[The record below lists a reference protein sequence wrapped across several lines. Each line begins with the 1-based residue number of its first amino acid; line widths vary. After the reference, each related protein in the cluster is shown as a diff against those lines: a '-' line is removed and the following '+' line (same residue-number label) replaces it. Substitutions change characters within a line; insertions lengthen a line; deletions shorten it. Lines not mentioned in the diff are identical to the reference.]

1 MRILIVDDDPFVGEM
16 MAMVL
21 QSCDYE
27 VETAENGVEALDKFD
42 ALGDVAL
49 VISDMNMP
57 LMGGLELFGQLRKR
71 ERRVPFILLT
81 GDEAAEG
88 IADSGVDLYLVK
100 DENIQETLAD
110 SVEKLLEEKGN
121 R

>member
-1 MRILIVDDDPFVGEM
+1 MKILLVDDDPFVGEM

-27 VETAENGVEALDKFD
+27 VETAENGVEALAKFD
-42 ALGDVAL
+42 ALGDIAL

-57 LMGGLELFGQLRKR
+57 RMGGLELFGQIRKR
-71 ERRVPFILLT
+71 ERDVPFILLT

-88 IADSGVDLYLVK
+88 VADKGVDLYLVK
-100 DENIQETLAD
+100 DENIQETLAG
-110 SVEKLLEEKGN
+110 SVEKLLKGKGT